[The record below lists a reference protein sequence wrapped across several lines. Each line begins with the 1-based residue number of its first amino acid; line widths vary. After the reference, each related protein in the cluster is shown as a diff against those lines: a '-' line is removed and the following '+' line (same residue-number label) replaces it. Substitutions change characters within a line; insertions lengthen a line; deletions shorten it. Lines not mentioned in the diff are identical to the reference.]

1 MYLRLNDLYQDATAI
16 PLERHDP
23 LRKLFHDKADAFS
36 SAAMILGG
44 SRGAALVDAIVEGL
58 RRPGAPGRGTRTA
71 LRRLLGLLSL
81 ENTHDETRPEA
92 AMFASIDPADPLV
105 EEICLLTDDLR
116 DAIDRADAAPA
127 PAPRLGLSCNSA

>member
-16 PLERHDP
+16 PPNRCDP
-23 LRKLFHDKADAFS
+23 LRQLFHEKADAFY
-36 SAAMILGG
+36 SAATVLGG
-44 SRGAALVDAIVEGL
+44 PRGAALVDAIVEGL
-58 RRPGAPGRGTRTA
+58 RLPGPPGRGTRAA

-81 ENTHDETRPEA
+81 ENTNDETRPEA
-92 AMFASIDPADPLV
+92 AMFASLDPADPIV

-127 PAPRLGLSCNSA
+127 PAFPLGLSRNSA